1 MSKSGDADRGRVL
14 LGVSGGIAAYK
25 AAELARL
32 LIKGGAT
39 EGTNEGASEV
49 TEEGCD
55 VRVVMTAAAREFV
68 APLTFESLTGNPVA
82 AEMFARRTEPV
93 HQHIELARW
102 AQAFVVAPATANIL
116 AKIAL
121 GLADDLLST
130 TALACECPVVVA
142 PAMNAAMWRHPAV
155 EANYANLRM
164 RGVVF
169 VGPAKGALACGETG
183 PGRMSEPAEIA
194 AAVREVLAKA

>member
-1 MSKSGDADRGRVL
+1 MSSSESETPGRVL

-32 LIKGGAT
+32 LMKGADGSADT
-39 EGTNEGASEV
+39 K
-49 TEEGCD
+49 CD
-55 VRVVMTAAAREFV
+55 VRVIMTAAAREFI

-82 AEMFARRTEPV
+82 TEMFAPRTESA
-93 HQHIELARW
+93 HTHIELARW
-102 AQAFVVAPATANIL
+102 AQVFVVAPATANIL
-116 AKIAL
+116 AKMAL

-130 TALACECPVVVA
+130 TALACECPIVAA
-142 PAMNAAMWRHPAV
+142 PAMNATMWRNAAV

-164 RGVVF
+164 RGVTF
-169 VGPAKGALACGETG
+169 VGPAKGDLACGETG

-194 AAVREVLAKA
+194 AAVREVLATA

>member
-1 MSKSGDADRGRVL
+1 MPDDRHGDRGRVL

-25 AAELARL
+25 AAELVRL
-32 LIKGGAT
+32 LVRDAASGDPGG
-39 EGTNEGASEV
+39 V
-49 TEEGCD
+49 TETGCD
-55 VRVVMTAAAREFV
+55 VRVVMTAAATEFV
-68 APLTFESLTGNPVA
+68 TPLTFESLTGNPVSR
-82 AEMFARRTEPV
+82 EMFATRSAPA

-102 AQAFVVAPATANIL
+102 AQVLVVAPATANIL

-142 PAMNAAMWRHPAV
+142 PAMNASMWRHSAV

-164 RGVVF
+164 RGVIF
-169 VGPAKGALACGETG
+169 VGPAKGDLACGETG
-183 PGRMSEPAEIA
+183 PGRLSEPAEIA
-194 AAVREVLAKA
+194 RAVREVLAKA